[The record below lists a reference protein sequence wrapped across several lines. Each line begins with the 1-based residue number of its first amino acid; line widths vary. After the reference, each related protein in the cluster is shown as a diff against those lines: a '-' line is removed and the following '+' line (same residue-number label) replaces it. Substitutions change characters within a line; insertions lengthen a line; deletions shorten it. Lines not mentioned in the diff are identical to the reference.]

1 MKKRRLSVLTAIICL
16 LTLSLNAAA
25 EYVYVNCDALN
36 VRVSPNTSCD
46 VVQTVPSGTGLE
58 VIYADNG
65 WYNIRMSN
73 GVTGFVSAK
82 YVSAAAPQGSSV
94 GVKAAQT
101 AQKYIGHSYSYGA
114 SGPHSFDCSGLTSFV
129 YRQLGISLP
138 RASSSQGSS
147 GTYVA
152 KSSLA
157 AGDLVFF
164 SNRGDRKINH
174 VGIYVGDNKFV
185 HAATSKRGV
194 VMDNITSSY
203 YVNHYV
209 TARRVV

>member
-1 MKKRRLSVLTAIICL
+1 MKKKRLSVLIGIICT
-16 LTLSLNAAA
+16 LTLAVNAAA
-25 EYVYVNCDALN
+25 EYVYVNCDSLN
-36 VRVSPNTSCD
+36 VRVSPNTECD
-46 VVQTVPSGTGLE
+46 VVSTLPGGTGLE
-58 VIYADNG
+58 VIYTDNG

-73 GVTGFVSAK
+73 GVTGFVSAQ
-82 YVSAAAPQGSSV
+82 YVSNTPVAISV
-94 GVKAAQT
+94 GAQAAQT

-114 SGPHSFDCSGLTSFV
+114 SGPNAFDCSGLTSYV
-129 YRQLGISLP
+129 YRQHGVSLP
-138 RASSSQGSS
+138 RSSVSQGSS
-147 GTYVA
+147 GVYVT
-152 KSSLA
+152 KSNLA

-174 VGIYVGDNKFV
+174 VGIYIGDNKFV
-185 HAATSKRGV
+185 HAATSRRGV

>member
-1 MKKRRLSVLTAIICL
+1 MKKKKFSFLIGIICI
-16 LTLSLNAAA
+16 LTLTVNAAA

-36 VRVSPNTSCD
+36 VRVSPNTYCD
-46 VVQTVPSGTGLE
+46 VVSTLPGGTGLE

-65 WYNIRMSN
+65 WYNIRMAN
-73 GVTGFVSAK
+73 GVTGFVSAN
-82 YVSAAAPQGSSV
+82 YVSTAPVAASV
-94 GVKAAQT
+94 GVQAAQT
-101 AQKYIGHSYSYGA
+101 VQKYIGHSYSYGA
-114 SGPHSFDCSGLTSFV
+114 SGPNSFDCSGLTSYV
-129 YRQLGISLP
+129 YRQHGVSLP
-138 RASSSQGSS
+138 RSSGSQGSS
-147 GTYVA
+147 GVYVA
-152 KSSLA
+152 KTNLA

-185 HAATSKRGV
+185 HAATSRRGV
-194 VMDNITSSY
+194 VMDNLTSSY